1 MFLQILIISAIL
13 LVVSFAGLGIRLLL
27 KPGGRFPETHISRNK
42 EMQKRGITCAQK
54 TDIGCLLSESMEGC
68 ATCGKVRI

>member
-1 MFLQILIISAIL
+1 MFIELLLISAIL
-13 LVVSFAGLGIRLLL
+13 LVISFAGMGIRMIL
-27 KPGGRFPETHISRNK
+27 KPGTRFPETHISRNK

-68 ATCGKVRI
+68 ATCGKVRV